1 MSKDLCLL
9 YVRDMYKRIKL
20 EITILEQIDTPYQLD
35 LQTPQF
41 DRNSQEREQTVE
53 GIYTLYMTFR
63 KPFIFIY
70 TSHKNIRCR

>member
-9 YVRDMYKRIKL
+9 YVRDMYKRSIL

-63 KPFIFIY
+63 NPFSFIY
-70 TSHKNIRCR
+70 TSHKNIRFQ

>member
-41 DRNSQEREQTVE
+41 DRNSQEREQTVK
-53 GIYTLYMTFR
+53 GIYKLYMTFR
-63 KPFIFIY
+63 NPFIFIY
-70 TSHKNIRCR
+70 TSQKNIRCR